1 MSELKKQIQ
10 DAVISAMKAGEKER
24 LKTIRLMT
32 SSMKQIEIDER
43 IELDDQRIIVIL
55 DKMVKQRRESISQ
68 FKTAGRDDLVKQENF
83 EIDIIQEFLPQ
94 ALGEEEI
101 DKIVSQAIKQTG
113 ASSIKD
119 MGKVMGLV
127 KPQIVGRADM
137 GEVSARIKS
146 LLNTWAGD
154 DQLRKLNE
162 TFFR

>member
-1 MSELKKQIQ
+1 MSDLKKKIQ
-10 DAVISAMKAGEKER
+10 DAAISAMKAGEKKR
-24 LKTIRLMT
+24 LATIRLIT
-32 SSMKQIEIDER
+32 SSIKQIEIDER

-68 FKTAGRDDLVKQENF
+68 FKAAGRDDLVKQENF

-94 ALGEEEI
+94 ALGEEEV
-101 DKIVSQAIKQTG
+101 DDIVNQAIKQTG

-137 GEVSARIKS
+137 GEVSGRIKT
-146 LLNTWAGD
+146 LLSTN
-154 DQLRKLNE
+154 
-162 TFFR
+162 